1 MITEKLLHYIWQ
13 FQYFNNKQLLS
24 VGGEPIQI
32 IHPGYLNTNQGPD
45 FLDAKIKINNTLWA
59 GSVELH
65 IKTSD
70 WQAHKHSKDKNYNNV
85 ILHVVWQD
93 DMYLNL
99 PFAAIEIQQN
109 VSKILLEKYEE
120 WMNTPSFIPCQKNIN
135 TVQPIA
141 WLAWKERLLVERLQQ
156 KSAIVLQHIQTNQI
170 HWEETLWWML
180 AKNFGIKVNSDA
192 FEKMAQSISINTLAK
207 HKHQI
212 HQTEALLFGQ
222 AGLLQNNFVDPYP
235 AMLQKEYQFLQKKY
249 QLTPII
255 IPIHFLRMRPA
266 NFPTIRLAQLAML
279 IHNSVH
285 LFSKIKAASSL
296 KEVKDF
302 LDVTANDYWHYHYN
316 FDDESDFKLKNLGG
330 QMVDN
335 ILINTVVPILF
346 GYGMYYKDD
355 SLKEKALNWL
365 QQIGAEKNSITNGFM
380 AINIENKSAFDSQAL
395 IQLKNYYCNKK
406 RCLECAVGNKILKN
420 S

>member
-1 MITEKLLHYIWQ
+1 MITEKSLHYIWQ

-24 VGGEPIQI
+24 VGGEAIQI

-99 PFAAIEIQQN
+99 PFAAIEIQQH
-109 VSKILLEKYEE
+109 VSKILLAKYEE

-135 TVQPIA
+135 TVQPIT

-156 KSAIVLQHIQTNQI
+156 KSAVVLQHIQTNQI

-222 AGLLQNNFVDPYP
+222 AGLLQNNFVDAYP
-235 AMLQKEYQFLQKKY
+235 TMLQKEYQFLQKKY
-249 QLTPII
+249 QLSPII

-285 LFSKIKAASSL
+285 LFSKIKAANSI
-296 KEVKDF
+296 KELKDF

-316 FDDESDFKLKNLGG
+316 FDDKSNYKLKKLGG

-335 ILINTVVPILF
+335 ILINTIVPILF
-346 GYGMYYKDD
+346 GYGIYYKDD

-395 IQLKNYYCNKK
+395 IQLKNYYCSKK
-406 RCLECAVGNKILKN
+406 RCLECAIGNKILKN